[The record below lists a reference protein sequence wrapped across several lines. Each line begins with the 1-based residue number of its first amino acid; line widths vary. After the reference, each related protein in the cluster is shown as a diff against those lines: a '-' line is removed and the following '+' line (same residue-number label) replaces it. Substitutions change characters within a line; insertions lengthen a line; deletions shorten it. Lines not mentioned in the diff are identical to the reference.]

1 MSALKKYIE
10 ELKENIAKKGDISEI
25 EIIRYIYINLGRKM
39 NFDLNFTFGN
49 AKQKKMIARS
59 RFNEEE
65 LNRAFKKRTI
75 ICESLALIF
84 KMILAEFGI
93 KADTEQETNYGQFKH
108 TYNVITL
115 ADGRRVKFDLEEDLE
130 FIQTGS
136 KTKFFGIIEDDS
148 NLSQGQILVSEDE
161 LKEID
166 KTTAEYIPW
175 GFYFD
180 DMVHLLKFATK
191 KMHIEEK
198 LINVLDNLD
207 VYVRDRKMGY
217 RERIY
222 YHNRVI
228 HEVFNEKELNKI
240 HQIDCYKMIDGEK
253 HFVSCVIL
261 DRTKEENMVFLYS
274 DKTGRYEEI
283 KLQDLAREVKNGLV
297 VMQGIRGLRKY
308 LTGENIQNIQT
319 IQDKMDEN
327 KRVIRETFS
336 FSGDDDGP
344 NR

>member
-1 MSALKKYIE
+1 MSALEKYIE
-10 ELKENIAKKGDISEI
+10 DLKSNIAKKGKISKI
-25 EIIRYIYINLGRKM
+25 EIIRYIYINLGQKM

-49 AKQKKMIARS
+49 MKQKKMIASKRLD
-59 RFNEEE
+59 EEE
-65 LNRAFKKRTI
+65 LNKEFEKRTI
-75 ICESLALIF
+75 VCESLALIF
-84 KMILAEFGI
+84 KKILAEFGI
-93 KADTEQETNYGQFKH
+93 KSEIVQDSEYGQFKH
-108 TYNVITL
+108 VYNVITL

-228 HEVFNEKELNKI
+228 HEVFNQKEINKI
-240 HQIDCYKMIDGEK
+240 HQIDCYKMINGEK
-253 HFVSCVIL
+253 HFVSCIVL
-261 DRTKEENMVFLYS
+261 DRNKEENMVFLYS

-283 KLQDLAREVKNGLV
+283 QLQDLAGEVKSGLV
-297 VMQGIRGLRKY
+297 LMQGVRGLRKY
-308 LTGENIQNIQT
+308 LTAET
-319 IQDKMDEN
+319 KTVAKESN
-327 KRVIRETFS
+327 KRAIGLLLE
-336 FSGDDDGP
+336 GYNLEEDGQIK
-344 NR
+344 